1 MLDFN
6 EFHKF
11 YRLFFRIRFI
21 VLALPHSLRSRI
33 FKAWKFQTKF
43 SSLTNWIKGVT
54 YSGKNSETKVIS
66 LRKKMF
72 STMKRDL
79 KCAVQSYL
87 NAQSPVFPLIVGL
100 TGLMESW
107 QDLRQRLP
115 NQNNLDLS
123 ISK

>member
-43 SSLTNWIKGVT
+43 SSLTKKLGDKSYFIAQ
-54 YSGKNSETKVIS
+54 
-66 LRKKMF
+66 KMF